1 MNPFRSSLGERKDG
15 IYFKENGMQGES
27 EIIPSLKNG
36 GENNISNRCAMLLGR
51 TAVAWK
57 RIWFTGREV
66 VSSG

>member
-1 MNPFRSSLGERKDG
+1 
-15 IYFKENGMQGES
+15 MQGES

-57 RIWFTGREV
+57 RIWFTWGEV